1 MAEPVTVA
9 AEGSRGTTAI
19 QGQGRCGTMGSTLRP
34 LTGSEEFCDEQFRA
48 TPGVEGTKRCPL
60 GSQNKFGGRQCW
72 LGGAALGWTSSPAA
86 SSILSLLVLQ
96 RPRAAGTRPPHC
108 PQHALGQVRAA
119 GPRPPHCP
127 QRALGQVRAAGMCPP
142 HCPQRALGQVR
153 ATPGARTLA
162 SPGLLEAA
170 LVTSA
175 SPPDRVEKLGF

>member
-1 MAEPVTVA
+1 MTLAEPVTVA

-19 QGQGRCGTMGSTLRP
+19 QGQGRRGTMGSTLRP

-108 PQHALGQVRAA
+108 PQ
-119 GPRPPHCP
+119 
-127 QRALGQVRAAGMCPP
+127 RALGQVRAAGMCPP

>member
-19 QGQGRCGTMGSTLRP
+19 QGQGRRGTMGSTLRP

-108 PQHALGQVRAA
+108 PQ
-119 GPRPPHCP
+119 
-127 QRALGQVRAAGMCPP
+127 
-142 HCPQRALGQVR
+142 RALGQVR

-162 SPGLLEAA
+162 SPGLLKAA